1 MNMIGPY
8 WLAALAAGLP
18 LHALAQATAA
28 EPQSVVVSGSVQ
40 PRAVDDAP
48 YAIDVVPRE
57 AVRAA
62 GPMINLSE
70 GLARVPGLVVSNRS
84 NYAQDLQ
91 INIRGFGARAGFGVR
106 GIRLVEDGVPAAGP
120 DGQGQ
125 VSHFDL
131 AGAQRIEVL
140 RGPYSVLYGNSSG
153 GVIALFTAPVART
166 GGEVEVDA
174 GSFGLRQLR
183 LTAQSPL
190 AGGWEVRASAAQM
203 QIDGFRPHSAADKR
217 QLQLRLG
224 WQGERDRWTL
234 RINDLDQPAQD
245 PLGLTR
251 AQFDQDARQT
261 TPQALEFDTRKTT
274 RQSQMGLAWQHRFD
288 GGPLRESQL
297 AAYAGVRDVTQ
308 YLAIAAATQGNPRH
322 GGGVVDFTRGYGGM
336 DARLRWAWPGV
347 DVVAGLAIDDQRDDR
362 RGYEN
367 YTGAD
372 SQRVLGQIGRQRRDE
387 VDRARSVDGYA
398 QAEVALRE
406 NWHLHAGLRAG
417 RIELSADDHYLS
429 NGDDSGVLRL
439 HASQPVLGLR
449 WSLAPGVQ
457 AHAALARGFESPT
470 LGELA
475 YRVDGTGGFNTALQ
489 PQRSTQAEAGVKAAG
504 SGWDARLAVFEVRT
518 SDEIGVAT
526 NAGGRSAFQNVG
538 RTLRRGAEAGAGWR
552 SGAWQAQVA
561 LGTLHAVYRDTF
573 KVCAGLPCNAP
584 TAVVAAGNRVAGAP
598 RGTLFTAL
606 SWQGGAWGD
615 WALEARGVGR
625 TAVNDRNTDAAAGYA
640 VAALRASR
648 SWALMSGLDLEVLA
662 RVDNLFDRH
671 HAGSLIVNDANGRF
685 FEPGAPRQGL
695 LALRLVAR
703 M

>member
-1 MNMIGPY
+1 
-8 WLAALAAGLP
+8 
-18 LHALAQATAA
+18 
-28 EPQSVVVSGSVQ
+28 
-40 PRAVDDAP
+40 
-48 YAIDVVPRE
+48 
-57 AVRAA
+57 
-62 GPMINLSE
+62 
-70 GLARVPGLVVSNRS
+70 
-84 NYAQDLQ
+84 
-91 INIRGFGARAGFGVR
+91 
-106 GIRLVEDGVPAAGP
+106 
-120 DGQGQ
+120 
-125 VSHFDL
+125 
-131 AGAQRIEVL
+131 VL

-153 GVIALFTAPVART
+153 GVIALFTAPVARAV
-166 GGEVEVDA
+166 GEVEVDV

-224 WQGERDRWTL
+224 WRGERDHWTL

-274 RQSQMGLAWQHRFD
+274 RQSQIGLAWQHRFG
-288 GGPLRESQL
+288 GGPLRESRL
-297 AAYAGVRDVTQ
+297 TAYAGMRDVTQ

-347 DVVAGLAIDDQRDDR
+347 DVVAGLAIDHQHDDR

-367 YTGAD
+367 YTGLDA
-372 SQRVLGQIGRQRRDE
+372 QRVLGQIGRLRRDE
-387 VDRARSVDGYA
+387 AGRARSVDGYA
-398 QAEVALRE
+398 QAEVALSER
-406 NWHLHAGLRAG
+406 WHLHAGLRAG

-429 NGDDSGVLRL
+429 NGDDSGALRL

-457 AHAALARGFESPT
+457 GHAALARGFESPT

-489 PQRSTQAEAGVKAAG
+489 PQRSTQAEAGLKAAG
-504 SGWDARLAVFEVRT
+504 SGWDARLALFEVRT

-538 RTLRRGAEAGAGWR
+538 RTLRRGVEAAGAWR
-552 SGAWQAQVA
+552 SGAWQAQAA

-598 RGTLFTAL
+598 RGTLFAAL
-606 SWQGGAWGD
+606 AWQGAAWGD

>member
-57 AVRAA
+57 VVRAA

-153 GVIALFTAPVART
+153 GVIALFTAPAART

-224 WQGERDRWTL
+224 WRGERDRWTL

-398 QAEVALRE
+398 QAEVALGE

-504 SGWDARLAVFEVRT
+504 SGWDARLALFEVRT

>member
-57 AVRAA
+57 VVRAA

-224 WQGERDRWTL
+224 WRGERDRWTL

-398 QAEVALRE
+398 QAEVALGE

-504 SGWDARLAVFEVRT
+504 SGWDARLALFEVRT

>member
-57 AVRAA
+57 VVRAA

-224 WQGERDRWTL
+224 WRGERDRWTL

-251 AQFDQDARQT
+251 AQFDQDAWQT

-398 QAEVALRE
+398 QAEVALGE

-504 SGWDARLAVFEVRT
+504 SGWDARLALFEVRT

>member
-18 LHALAQATAA
+18 LHALAQVAAA

-40 PRAVDDAP
+40 PRAADEAP
-48 YAIDVVPRE
+48 YAIDVVARD

-91 INIRGFGARAGFGVR
+91 INVRGFGARAGFGVR

-153 GVIALFTAPVART
+153 GVIALFTAPVTRAS
-166 GGEVEVDA
+166 GEVEVDA

-190 AGGWEVRASAAQM
+190 AGGWEVRASASQM

-261 TPQALEFDTRKTT
+261 TPQALDFNTRKTT

-297 AAYAGVRDVTQ
+297 TAYAGVRDITQ

-336 DARLRWAWPGV
+336 DARLRWAWPGI
-347 DVVAGLAIDDQRDDR
+347 DVVAGLAIDNQHDDR

-367 YTGAD
+367 YTGVDA
-372 SQRVLGQIGRQRRDE
+372 QRVLGQIGRLRRDE
-387 VDRARSVDGYA
+387 AGRARSVDGYA
-398 QAEVALRE
+398 QAEVALGER
-406 NWHLHAGLRAG
+406 WHLHAGLRAG

-429 NGDDSGVLRL
+429 NGDDSGALRL

-489 PQRSTQAEAGVKAAG
+489 PQRSTQAEAGIKAAG
-504 SGWDARLAVFEVRT
+504 SGWDVRLALFEVRT

-561 LGTLHAVYRDTF
+561 LGTLHAVYSDTF
-573 KVCAGLPCNAP
+573 KVCSGLPCNAP

-598 RGTLFTAL
+598 RGTLFAAL
-606 SWQGGAWGD
+606 AWQGGAWGD

-648 SWALMSGLDLEVLA
+648 SWALTSSLDLEVLA